1 MLTRQKK
8 CHEGYSKSG
17 TEQVA
22 GDLGAEV
29 LEDEALGRE
38 NQPPS
43 N

>member
-8 CHEGYSKSG
+8 CHGGYSKSG

-22 GDLGAEV
+22 GDLGAEA

-38 NQPPS
+38 NQPP
-43 N
+43 